1 VPHHRP
7 VDSLKSPRFVGVAT
21 FARLPHVQDLDGVD
35 VAFVGVPFDTGV
47 TNRPGG
53 RYAPNAIRAA
63 SIMIRQYNA
72 GLDVKPFD
80 VLSCIDFGD
89 VPIVPGFIEASYDAM
104 ERTIEPLVARGVTP
118 ILLGGDHSCSLGH
131 LRAFRSHAPLALVMV
146 DSHTDCWDDYYGQK
160 YTHGTWVRRAIEE
173 ELIDPARSIL
183 VGLRGS
189 LYDKSDWTSL
199 EDELGLAYLTAE
211 QVHDGGI
218 AEACEQVRR
227 RVGSAPA
234 YMSFD
239 IDSVDPA
246 FAPGTGTPE
255 VGGFSSLQALRLIRG
270 LAGLDFRGF
279 DLVEVIPAY
288 DPAQVTATLA
298 ANLAWE
304 MLSITAVHRRA

>member
-1 VPHHRP
+1 MPHHVP
-7 VDSLKSPRFVGVAT
+7 LDSLKSPRFVGVAT
-21 FARLPHVQDLDGVD
+21 FARLPHLQDLDGVD

-63 SIMIRQYNA
+63 SIMIRQYNP

-80 VLSCIDFGD
+80 VLSCIDYGD
-89 VPIVPGFIEASYDAM
+89 VPIVPGFIEPSYDAM
-104 ERTIEPLVARGVTP
+104 ERTIAPLVERGVLP

-131 LRAFRSHAPLALVMV
+131 LRGFRSRAPFALVMF
-146 DSHTDCWDDYYGQK
+146 DSHTDCWDEYYGQK
-160 YTHGTWVRRAIEE
+160 LTHGTWVRRAIEE
-173 ELIDPARSIL
+173 ELIDPAHSIL

-189 LYDKSDWTSL
+189 LYDRSDWTDL
-199 EDELGLAYLTAE
+199 EDELGLAYVTAE
-211 QVHDGGI
+211 QVHDRGVPDVCAQI
-218 AEACEQVRR
+218 RE
-227 RVGSAPA
+227 RVGNTRA
-234 YMSFD
+234 YMTFD

-255 VGGFSSLQALRLIRG
+255 VGGFTSLQALRLIRG

-288 DPAQVTATLA
+288 DPAQVTTTLA

-304 MLSITAVHRRA
+304 MLSIAAVAR

>member
-1 VPHHRP
+1 LPHHVP
-7 VDSLKSPRFVGVAT
+7 LDSLKSPRFVGVAT
-21 FARLPHVQDLDGVD
+21 FARLPHLQDLDGVD

-63 SIMIRQYNA
+63 SIMIRQYNP
-72 GLDVKPFD
+72 GLDVKPFE
-80 VLSCIDFGD
+80 VLSCIDYGD
-89 VPIVPGFIEASYDAM
+89 VPIVPGFIQPSYDAM
-104 ERTIEPLVARGVTP
+104 ERTIAPLVERGVLP

-131 LRAFRSHAPLALVMV
+131 LRGLRAHGPFALVMF
-146 DSHTDCWDDYYGQK
+146 DSHTDCWDEYYGQK
-160 YTHGTWVRRAIEE
+160 FTHGTWVRRAIEE
-173 ELIDPARSIL
+173 GLIDPAHSIL

-189 LYDKSDWTSL
+189 LYDRSDWTDL
-199 EDELGLAYLTAE
+199 EDELGLTYVTAE
-211 QVHDGGI
+211 QMHDRGVPDVCAQI
-218 AEACEQVRR
+218 RE
-227 RVGSAPA
+227 RVGSAKA
-234 YMSFD
+234 YMTFD

-255 VGGFSSLQALRLIRG
+255 VAGFTPLQALRLIRG

-288 DPAQVTATLA
+288 DPAQVTTTLA

-304 MLSITAVHRRA
+304 MLSIAAVVR